1 MFEDDECYLCQ
12 GKGYLD
18 ECPVDM
24 GGNSREE
31 HADCAFCGGDYY
43 GEYLCPECNGSGRT

>member
-43 GEYLCPECNGSGRT
+43 GEYLCPESNGSGRT